1 MGAFSLGIKSRLGF
15 GRVVAAL
22 HAIYAVSEPR
32 LSAVV
37 AKGASELAS
46 VTGAGLVGAGHSKK
60 RWQIPTLRWH
70 KQCYKCQ
77 QENFEIR
84 LLACHN

>member
-1 MGAFSLGIKSRLGF
+1 MRAFSLGIKSRLGF

-37 AKGASELAS
+37 AKGASELPS
-46 VTGAGLVGAGHSKK
+46 VADAGLVGAGHATVTETPATISVCV
-60 RWQIPTLRWH
+60 PTGV
-70 KQCYKCQ
+70 
-77 QENFEIR
+77 F
-84 LLACHN
+84 